1 MKFRAFYSD
10 GRMPRHEIT
19 IEAPDHRAAA
29 QQLFSQHPVSTDR
42 RINVETQGWR
52 DYSMQQF
59 QASEFMDEA
68 TRASLISAPGEVPPL
83 PDEPRASYPAL
94 RTHTAF
100 YRIVAYIVLGVGILL
115 VLLVL
120 HTNVTLA
127 IALGLYAAFVFVLL
141 LAGGELL
148 RVIPDIADHIRRSD
162 ELLRDI
168 KDAMTPKT

>member
-1 MKFRAFYSD
+1 M
-10 GRMPRHEIT
+10 
-19 IEAPDHRAAA
+19 
-29 QQLFSQHPVSTDR
+29 
-42 RINVETQGWR
+42 
-52 DYSMQQF
+52 
-59 QASEFMDEA
+59 
-68 TRASLISAPGEVPPL
+68 
-83 PDEPRASYPAL
+83 
-94 RTHTAF
+94 
-100 YRIVAYIVLGVGILL
+100 
-115 VLLVL
+115 LLVL